1 MKTVISTL
9 AFILFSLCIFGQ
21 RVVYPGQNYL
31 YRFLEDPS
39 YISNNGTYNMTGVLQ
54 ASDSQMAQTSQYL
67 AAQLAFFDNVAFGV
81 DYSKHSFDSYRYS
94 HILFSVRARLGL
106 GSEFHYI
113 KLGASVGPDKF
124 NQVGSVTENNLST
137 TYRLAAHYTNY
148 NLTIGGFMNRYPLQN
163 ELLLN
168 NVVQIPTVTDGYS
181 IYASYNIALSDEF
194 RLTPMVKYNSYDD
207 LDIMEGVATFNYKGN
222 YELAVS
228 YKDDYSINPQLSGRI
243 LKRIRLSYS
252 YEKSMGS
259 QIFNDVHAVGLSVDL
274 GSKETDEPEW
284 LANVKKKNNKIESIK
299 KKTKKEEVVESNVPE
314 EKIEDMAEEA
324 AITTAEDTTTVPAPM
339 SESDPEDTLDNRL
352 KPGHYIVLGSFK
364 VLSNATKEVERL
376 KRKGYYAR
384 IGKKSAEDDFNYV
397 YVDRY
402 IDRDVALNRI
412 KEIKKE
418 KGLEKTWVLSI
429 D

>member
-1 MKTVISTL
+1 MKTVIST
-9 AFILFSLCIFGQ
+9 AVVILFSLSMLGQ
-21 RVVYPGQNYL
+21 RIVFPGQNQI

-39 YISNNGTYNMTGVLQ
+39 YISINKNYNMTGVLQ
-54 ASDSQMAQTSQYL
+54 ASDSNMAQTSQYL
-67 AAQLAFFDNVAFGV
+67 AAQLSFFDNVAFGL

-94 HILFSVRARLGL
+94 HILFSARARLGL

-113 KLGASVGPDKF
+113 NFGVSAGPDKF
-124 NQVGSVTENNLST
+124 NQMGSVTENNIST

-168 NVVQIPTVTDGYS
+168 NNVQPPITTDGYS
-181 IYASYNIALSDEF
+181 VYASYNMALTDALRF
-194 RLTPMVKYNSYDD
+194 TPMVRYNSYDD
-207 LDIMEGVATFNYKGN
+207 LNIIEGIAMFNYKGN
-222 YELAVS
+222 FELAVA
-228 YKDDYSINPQLSGRI
+228 YKNDYSINPQLSGRI
-243 LKRIRLSYS
+243 LKRVKVSYS

-259 QIFNDVHAVGLSVDL
+259 QIFNDVHALGLSVDL
-274 GSKETDEPEW
+274 GSKETDDPEW
-284 LANVKKKNNKIESIK
+284 LANVKRKNSQIQRSK
-299 KKTKKEEVVESNVPE
+299 KKTEKEVVADGNATE
-314 EKIEDMAEEA
+314 EKVEEA
-324 AITTAEDTTTVPAPM
+324 VIIASEDSTTNPKPM
-339 SESDPEDTLDNRL
+339 SESDPEDTIDNQL

-364 VLSNATKEVERL
+364 VLENATKEVERL

-384 IGKKSAEDDFNYV
+384 IGRKNASDGFNYV

-402 IDRDVALNRI
+402 TDKNVAVNRI
-412 KEIKKE
+412 KDIQKE